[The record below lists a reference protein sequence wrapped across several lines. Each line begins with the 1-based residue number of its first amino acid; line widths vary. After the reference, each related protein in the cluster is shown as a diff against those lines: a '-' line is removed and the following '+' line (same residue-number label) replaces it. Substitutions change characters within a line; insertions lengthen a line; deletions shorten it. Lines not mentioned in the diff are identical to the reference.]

1 MLINNMILNEEINDN
16 MILNE
21 EVKENIVNSVLY

>member
-1 MLINNMILNEEINDN
+1 MLINNMILNEEINDI

-21 EVKENIVNSVLY
+21 EVKENIINIVLY